1 MTKKMKTLT
10 GDQLDRLAGE
20 LNAALNRR
28 QEGDDYTW
36 EFLPTGGAS
45 FVFDRQ
51 RCVSVPLGR
60 PRAFPRTRPLAPR
73 IQ

>member
-45 FVFDRQ
+45 FVFDR
-51 RCVSVPLGR
+51 
-60 PRAFPRTRPLAPR
+60 
-73 IQ
+73 